1 MDASVDIESKLIRV
15 ALLVAIGCLIAVHK
29 LHSLLCHCVAL
40 LHHAATA
47 TLLHP
52 QLPLLPLYSIPHWKR
67 ENVFVIVSHCQYEL
81 LFRVFQVKRHRWMS
95 SSFTSLLKQRICEG
109 FELFS
114 LHTIFP
120 FKNPSHIVFFPP
132 IIRPFMYSAASWI
145 VESLLCFSLFAVLK
159 PFDPFM
165 LSHL

>member
-52 QLPLLPLYSIPHWKR
+52 QLPLLPLYSIPH
-67 ENVFVIVSHCQYEL
+67 
-81 LFRVFQVKRHRWMS
+81 
-95 SSFTSLLKQRICEG
+95 
-109 FELFS
+109 
-114 LHTIFP
+114 
-120 FKNPSHIVFFPP
+120 
-132 IIRPFMYSAASWI
+132 
-145 VESLLCFSLFAVLK
+145 
-159 PFDPFM
+159 
-165 LSHL
+165 